1 LLFLNFKTL
10 IGFKMSYDEE
20 DERRYLG
27 YSTMSN
33 NKRTNTEPGAAAY
46 VSDSP
51 PPRQGGRRVTFT
63 NNNDEDDEPRRKPVP
78 RKKQRPVLLE
88 EEDDEEDDQGGGK
101 PSFTKLLASSGKQ
114 LTMTAT
120 RKPQSNRKISTRDK
134 LACETLVAHAD
145 AIRMTNNT
153 REELM
158 LLLQCT
164 DEGAIVDPL
173 ITLYKSVST
182 GTCNIYVK
190 ETIPLSVFLMALV
203 LKATFFVQV
212 TGKAKTPEETFDT
225 VAIKPFKK
233 NADEIGI
240 DGGGGAQPF
249 GIEKAVQDKLELRNA
264 QDLVEQ
270 VVAYMHVV
278 GPISSME
285 ACDGEFIETHI
296 ESVKKIFSGDLV
308 LVKQQKQESRMKLEE
323 DEE

>member
-1 LLFLNFKTL
+1 
-10 IGFKMSYDEE
+10 MSYDEE

-33 NKRTNTEPGAAAY
+33 KPGAAAY

-51 PPRQGGRRVTFT
+51 PPATRQGSGRRVAFT
-63 NNNDEDDEPRRKPVP
+63 NNDEDDDDVPRRKPVP
-78 RKKQRPVLLE
+78 RKKQRPMLLE
-88 EEDDEEDDQGGGK
+88 EDDDDNEQGGK
-101 PSFTKLLASSGKQ
+101 LSFTKQLASSGKQ

-173 ITLYKSVST
+173 ITIYKSVST
-182 GTCNIYVK
+182 GTCNIYLK
-190 ETIPLSVFLMALV
+190 ETVPLSVFLMALV

-212 TGKAKTPEETFDT
+212 TGKAKTPVDTFDT
-225 VAIKPFKK
+225 VAIKHFKK
-233 NADEIGI
+233 NADDIVAN
-240 DGGGGAQPF
+240 GGGAQPF
-249 GIEKAVQDKLELRNA
+249 DIEKAVQDKLELRSA

-296 ESVKKIFSGDLV
+296 ESIKKIFAGELV
-308 LVKQQKQESRMKLEE
+308 LVKQQQQKKQESRMLEE
-323 DEE
+323 EEE

>member
-1 LLFLNFKTL
+1 
-10 IGFKMSYDEE
+10 MSYDEE

-33 NKRTNTEPGAAAY
+33 KPGAAAY

-51 PPRQGGRRVTFT
+51 PPATRQGSGRRVAFA
-63 NNNDEDDEPRRKPVP
+63 NNDEDDDDVPRRKPVP
-78 RKKQRPVLLE
+78 RKKQRPMLLE
-88 EEDDEEDDQGGGK
+88 EDDDDNEQGGK
-101 PSFTKLLASSGKQ
+101 LSFTKQLASSGKQ

-173 ITLYKSVST
+173 ITIYKSVST
-182 GTCNIYVK
+182 GTCNIYLK
-190 ETIPLSVFLMALV
+190 ETVPLSVFLMALV

-212 TGKAKTPEETFDT
+212 TGKAKTPVETFDT

-233 NADEIGI
+233 NADDIVAN
-240 DGGGGAQPF
+240 GGGAQPF
-249 GIEKAVQDKLELRNA
+249 DIEKAVQDKLELRSA

-296 ESVKKIFSGDLV
+296 ESIKKIFAGELV
-308 LVKQQKQESRMKLEE
+308 LVKQQQQKKQESRMLEE
-323 DEE
+323 EEE

>member
-1 LLFLNFKTL
+1 
-10 IGFKMSYDEE
+10 MSYDEE

-27 YSTMSN
+27 YSTMS

-51 PPRQGGRRVTFT
+51 PPATRQGGGRRVAFT
-63 NNNDEDDEPRRKPVP
+63 NDDDDDVPRRKPVP
-78 RKKQRPVLLE
+78 RKKQRPMLLE
-88 EEDDEEDDQGGGK
+88 EDDDDDANEQGGK
-101 PSFTKLLASSGKQ
+101 LSFTKQLASSGKQ

-134 LACETLVAHAD
+134 LACETLVAHAE

-153 REELM
+153 MEELM

-182 GTCNIYVK
+182 GTCNIYLK
-190 ETIPLSVFLMALV
+190 ETVPLSVFLMALV

-212 TGKAKTPEETFDT
+212 TGKAKTPVETFDT

-233 NADEIGI
+233 NANDIVAN
-240 DGGGGAQPF
+240 GGGAQPF
-249 GIEKAVQDKLELRNA
+249 DVEKAVQDKLELRSA

-296 ESVKKIFSGDLV
+296 ESIKKIFSGDLV
-308 LVKQQKQESRMKLEE
+308 LVKQQQKKQESRMLEE
-323 DEE
+323 EE

>member
-1 LLFLNFKTL
+1 
-10 IGFKMSYDEE
+10 MSYDEE

-33 NKRTNTEPGAAAY
+33 NKRTNTEPGVAAY

-51 PPRQGGRRVTFT
+51 PPRQGSGRRVAFT
-63 NNNDEDDEPRRKPVP
+63 NDDDDDDVPRRKPVP

-88 EEDDEEDDQGGGK
+88 EEDDDDNEQGGK
-101 PSFTKLLASSGKQ
+101 LSFTKQLASSGKQ

-182 GTCNIYVK
+182 GTCNIYLK
-190 ETIPLSVFLMALV
+190 ETVPLSVFLMALV

-212 TGKAKTPEETFDT
+212 TGKAKTPVETFDT

-233 NADEIGI
+233 NANDIVAN
-240 DGGGGAQPF
+240 GGGAQPF
-249 GIEKAVQDKLELRNA
+249 DIEKAVQDKLELRSA

-278 GPISSME
+278 GPILSME

-296 ESVKKIFSGDLV
+296 ESIKKIFAGELV
-308 LVKQQKQESRMKLEE
+308 LVKQQQQQKKQESRMLEE
-323 DEE
+323 EE

>member
-1 LLFLNFKTL
+1 
-10 IGFKMSYDEE
+10 MSYDEE

-27 YSTMSN
+27 YSTMST

-46 VSDSP
+46 VSDSPP

-88 EEDDEEDDQGGGK
+88 EEDDEEDDAPAK
-101 PSFTKLLASSGKQ
+101 SFTKLLASSGKQ

-233 NADEIGI
+233 NADEIGN
-240 DGGGGAQPF
+240 GGGAQPF

-323 DEE
+323 EEE